1 VRGTERAARVRLR
14 RRLMVLSAIP
24 ALAALLIAAKLIS
37 VVVIGQSAQRDF
49 DAGATGA
56 LRQDVSLLQILD
68 VVQPDITQFTAGALA
83 VLDDQLPAADAQFSD
98 ALTHA
103 PPQRACALR
112 INLELV
118 RERQG
123 DVAAWEGRLDDA
135 RERYGSA
142 LAVVDDAAPGCFAGN
157 DDPNPDR
164 RAVRAD
170 TAARI
175 AAKLEN
181 LTRVVPQAP
190 PPPPPP
196 TDAAAPPPGGTLA
209 PTDEPQQRRLEP
221 TRGDPLDVLR
231 RLLTDAAGG

>member
-1 VRGTERAARVRLR
+1 MTGAARPARVRLR
-14 RRLMVLSAIP
+14 RRLMMLSVAP
-24 ALAALLIAAKLIS
+24 SLAVVLIAAKLIS
-37 VVVIGQSAQRDF
+37 VVVVGQSAQRDY

-56 LRQDVSLLQILD
+56 LRQDVSLLEILD
-68 VVQPDITQFTAGALA
+68 VVQPDITRFAAGTLA

-98 ALTHA
+98 ALTDA

-112 INLELV
+112 VNLELV

-142 LAVVDDAAPGCFAGN
+142 LAVIGDAAPGCFAGN
-157 DDPNPDR
+157 DDPDPDR

-170 TAARI
+170 AAARI

-181 LTRVVPQAP
+181 LTRVVLPAP

-196 TDAAAPPPGGTLA
+196 ADAASAPAGIA
-209 PTDEPQQRRLEP
+209 PAPAEEPQQRLLEP
-221 TRGDPLDVLR
+221 TRGDPLEVLQ
-231 RLLTDAAGG
+231 RLLTDAAG